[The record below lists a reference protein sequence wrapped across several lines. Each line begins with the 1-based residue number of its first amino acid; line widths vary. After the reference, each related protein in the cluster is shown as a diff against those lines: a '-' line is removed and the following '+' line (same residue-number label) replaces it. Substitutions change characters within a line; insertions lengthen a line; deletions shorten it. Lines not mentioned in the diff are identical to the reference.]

1 MTQSFTC
8 YSVYLFI
15 IWFQNLMRSMHVY
28 LTSFEQSSKFHAA
41 PGISKCRAHASLPFG
56 RTYVHNFLYV
66 LYLHW
71 SPNPKCCLVP
81 VKPSGPHI
89 FKASTRTQS
98 LSRLLRRG
106 PARPSSTPTNP
117 TAARII
123 GFLQEDEGEADLQW
137 RRFQKKDL
145 QWRPLPQVPQVA
157 AARIIVFSFLYAL
170 APQSEMMV
178 ASSVQLNAGKVG
190 LCDLTPHRSFSTTAA
205 LRPGCLQFQPLLR
218 TVIWCIARGTRRW
231 MSHMSAKGVLLSVSP
246 FRVRTDP
253 A

>member
-15 IWFQNLMRSMHVY
+15 IWFRNLMHSIHVY

-56 RTYVHNFLYV
+56 RTYIHNFLYV

-89 FKASTRTQS
+89 LKASTRT
-98 LSRLLRRG
+98 RLLRRG
-106 PARPSSTPTNP
+106 PACRSTPTNP
-117 TAARII
+117 TTTLII
-123 GFLQEDEGEADLQW
+123 SFLQEDEGEADLQW
-137 RRFQKKDL
+137 RRFQKKGSVVETPTL
-145 QWRPLPQVPQVA
+145 GCPRQLPHA
-157 AARIIVFSFLYAL
+157 SLVFSFLYAL

-190 LCDLTPHRSFSTTAA
+190 LCDLTPHRSFSTTVA

>member
-15 IWFQNLMRSMHVY
+15 IWFRNLMRSIHVY

-89 FKASTRTQS
+89 FKASTRT
-98 LSRLLRRG
+98 RLLRRG
-106 PARPSSTPTNP
+106 PARRSTPTNP
-117 TAARII
+117 TAALII

-137 RRFQKKDL
+137 MRFKKRICSGDPYP
-145 QWRPLPQVPQVA
+145 RVPQVA
-157 AARIIVFSFLYAL
+157 PARIIVFSFLYAL

-246 FRVRTDP
+246 FHVRTDP